1 MPQATTLFST
11 PEQGL
16 KVRDSVSPQADAA
29 PAADN
34 TGGGG
39 DNDHTGREAEVEGLL
54 GIVVPHLYLIT
65 TGASHA
71 EDTAGEEQAGK
82 GGDAGLVQ
90 RMRLRE
96 FAGMPE
102 GEIDAATSH
111 ALIAF
116 SYHLTV
122 GEMDE
127 AHRAV
132 KKIKVG
138 AAQPMRACPVDKA
151 RQRRCLTRLTRS
163 AFVLPPP
170 PPAPLPPLAFR
181 PSPLPAHPL

>member
-29 PAADN
+29 PAANN

-39 DNDHTGREAEVEGLL
+39 DDDHTGGEAEVEGLL
-54 GIVVPHLYLIT
+54 GIAVPHLYLIT
-65 TGASHA
+65 TGASHF
-71 EDTAGEEQAGK
+71 EDTVGEEQAGK
-82 GGDAGLVQ
+82 GGDAGRVQ

-138 AAQPMRACPVDKA
+138 AAQPMRACPVDPWI
-151 RQRRCLTRLTRS
+151 S
-163 AFVLPPP
+163 
-170 PPAPLPPLAFR
+170 PPAPVPHPPHTFR
-181 PSPLPAHPL
+181 L